1 MVISY
6 ERGKKD
12 QIVTDKRNI
21 IMIMCDPDS
30 Q

>member
-21 IMIMCDPDS
+21 MIMCDPDS